1 MGEVL
6 DEYMV
11 KGRVAI
17 VTGGGRG
24 IGFAIARQLGRA
36 GSKVAVAD
44 IRSDLA
50 EQAVRQLAGEDIE
63 ATAVQVDVS
72 SSTSVQEM
80 VGQVVARFGTVDI
93 LVNNAGIGPTNP
105 FDSVTEA
112 QWDRTLDIN
121 LKSMFLCSKAV
132 YPVMKGQRRGVIL
145 NLASMAGRT
154 GGKASAVDYVT
165 SKHGVVGITRS
176 MAMHLGKDG
185 IRANAVAPGIIETE
199 MTAAWEPG
207 KKKSFLEN
215 IPAGRLGTAEDVARV
230 ALFLCSDA
238 ASYLTGVVLDVT
250 GGLVMS

>member
-1 MGEVL
+1 MELVE
-6 DEYMV
+6 EYMV

-24 IGFAIARQLGRA
+24 IGFAIVRQLGRA
-36 GSKVAVAD
+36 GARVAVAD
-44 IRSDLA
+44 IRADLA
-50 EQAVRQLAGEDIE
+50 EQAVGRLAEESIE
-63 ATAVQVDVS
+63 AIAVQADVS
-72 SSTSVQEM
+72 SSKSVQKM
-80 VGQVVARFGTVDI
+80 VHQVIGCFGTVDI
-93 LVNNAGIGPTNP
+93 LVNNAGVGPTNP
-105 FDSVTEA
+105 FDSVTEE

-121 LKSMFLCSKAV
+121 LKSMFLCSQAV
-132 YPVMKGQRRGVIL
+132 YPIMKKQSKGVIL

-154 GGKASAVDYVT
+154 GGRASSVDYVT

-185 IRANAVAPGIIETE
+185 IRANALAPGIIETE

-207 KKKSFLEN
+207 KKESFLQN
-215 IPAGRLGTAEDVARV
+215 IPIGRLGTPEDVAKV

-238 ASYLTGVVLDVT
+238 ASYLTGVTLDVT